1 MPEEYKP
8 RLLHFHGEK
17 KRIEVKEKEAL
28 RSNLDSSDVFI
39 LDLGLELYQVSYY
52 FRLSLIITYHEL
64 HFNLSGKIN
73 HPNRNSSYGQSKLA
87 VKKTDLFRTNHRGC
101 SQASVLLPTQY
112 TILLCYYENHT

>member
-1 MPEEYKP
+1 MPVEYVP

-52 FRLSLIITYHEL
+52 FTLYNIPLNRKSSLILT
-64 HFNLSGKIN
+64 FRKIN

-87 VKKTDLFRTNHRGC
+87 VKNRPVSDK
-101 SQASVLLPTQY
+101 S
-112 TILLCYYENHT
+112 